1 MNKEKREKKMSQR
14 RPRKRSYPRRDFTPA
29 EQQMFEKIIG
39 NLKPYTEQKARTEC
53 VDKKGTKGWPW
64 QSIMSCYGQQGLGIG
79 PGSRYA
85 SEILPYEES
94 YLRRK
99 GLKGIPNYVAAN
111 LTAGA
116 NLGKK
121 IREQKPQ
128 TAAAEIAKILGG
140 YPVPWNQIAEGQGI
154 GPGQFDYL
162 FNPESKERERKEKKS
177 LSIQTEKPTITIS
190 EKEAQSPLGSP
201 AFLGTQQFEKLM
213 GGGPSRSPSPTPS
226 VKSETESVEETKS
239 KELSK
244 LQQKILQYQNLINQ
258 AKERKKREQLIR
270 EYAAVVQ
277 RRLKAGNITPEEVST
292 LSPDIYKAMGF
303 QPSKKARQ
311 RRGKKT
317 KQRTLEK

>member
-162 FNPESKERERKEKKS
+162 FNPESKERERKRKNRFPF
-177 LSIQTEKPTITIS
+177 KP
-190 EKEAQSPLGSP
+190 KNQQS
-201 AFLGTQQFEKLM
+201 
-213 GGGPSRSPSPTPS
+213 PS
-226 VKSETESVEETKS
+226 VKRRRNLHWAVQHSSVHSSLKNS
-239 KELSK
+239 WVGGPQDLPH
-244 LQQKILQYQNLINQ
+244 
-258 AKERKKREQLIR
+258 QLL
-270 EYAAVVQ
+270 A
-277 RRLKAGNITPEEVST
+277 
-292 LSPDIYKAMGF
+292 
-303 QPSKKARQ
+303 
-311 RRGKKT
+311 
-317 KQRTLEK
+317 